1 MQNSGTA
8 TGIVLF
14 NQNTK
19 TVSSKYVVCDTAR
32 ATWLQYIT
40 EMYQHCWE
48 NLNLLHKCIILIH
61 SWVWKLQA
69 HFKYAGIFYFVFLQY
84 YFLH

>member
-19 TVSSKYVVCDTAR
+19 IVSNKNVACDPAR

-40 EMYQHCWE
+40 KM
-48 NLNLLHKCIILIH
+48 
-61 SWVWKLQA
+61 
-69 HFKYAGIFYFVFLQY
+69 
-84 YFLH
+84 